1 LRYATAFGTTGNG
14 ESWNEL
20 IFSVL
25 LAPSLYKR
33 EPYKLPFN
41 LQEEKCASEILKIRS
56 MIH

>member
-1 LRYATAFGTTGNG
+1 LRYATPFGTTGNG

-33 EPYKLPFN
+33 ELYKLPFN
-41 LQEEKCASEILKIRS
+41 LQEDNVPVKFEKSDP
-56 MIH
+56 